1 MTLKQQNY
9 PFIILYVLF
18 NFAIFFILYKNHVF
32 SLNEFSTVFQKLSQR
47 DGVFFILLPLLIIV
61 AQDFAPSKIK
71 EILVFWKKEN
81 RLPGCQ
87 AFSKYIKE
95 DNRIDR
101 DNLIQKYGNFPRSE
115 DKQNRL
121 WYKIYKGIKDK
132 SIDKT
137 HKDYLL
143 LREFTV
149 VTVLFIFIL
158 PSILF
163 LFTNIDVN
171 IILFYILGLIFEYNI
186 VRIIAKNHAIRLVT
200 NVLAFASVNNEK

>member
-18 NFAIFFILYKNHVF
+18 NFAIFFVLYKNNIF
-32 SLNEFSTVFQKLSQR
+32 SLNEFTMVFQKLSDK
-47 DGVFFILLPLLIIV
+47 DGVFFIILPLLIIV
-61 AQDFAPSKIK
+61 AQDFLSSKNK
-71 EILVFWKKEN
+71 EILVFWKIDN

-101 DNLIQKYGNFPRSE
+101 ENLIQKYGKFPRNE

-149 VTVLFIFIL
+149 MSIFFIFIL
-158 PSILF
+158 PTILLF
-163 LFTNIDVN
+163 LTEIDKN
-171 IILFYILGLIFEYNI
+171 MIFFYFLGLIIEYNI
-186 VRIIAKNHAIRLVT
+186 VRVIAKHHAIRLVT
-200 NVLAFASVNNEK
+200 NVLALASVK

>member
-9 PFIILYVLF
+9 PFIILYILF

-32 SLNEFSTVFQKLSQR
+32 SLNEFSIVFQKLSQK
-47 DGVFFILLPLLIIV
+47 DGVFFILLPLLVIV
-61 AQDFAPSKIK
+61 AQDFAPSEIK
-71 EILVFWKKEN
+71 EILVFWKIKN

-87 AFSKYIKE
+87 AFSKYLKE

-101 DNLIQKYGNFPRSE
+101 ESLVQKYGEFPKSE
-115 DKQNRL
+115 DEQNRL

-143 LREFTV
+143 LRRIYLLVNPEF
-149 VTVLFIFIL
+149 LIL
-158 PSILF
+158 
-163 LFTNIDVN
+163 
-171 IILFYILGLIFEYNI
+171 
-186 VRIIAKNHAIRLVT
+186 
-200 NVLAFASVNNEK
+200 